1 MSNNTTYISIHNQ
14 YQLIAAQTPTWFH
27 FTSGIILLTTTLVSI
42 IFNGSVVYALLVKEK
57 KPATRITTYIVV
69 ICCLNLFMAGFGTP
83 MVVISCFNKV
93 WYFGELGCTYYGF
106 LMSFVALASILFLT
120 MISVDQYIYIVKHN
134 LPRHLS
140 TLPAIISITL
150 GSILTLGLCICPL
163 IGWNHYIYE
172 GVGTACAMNL
182 SAENNNAKSFVLTI
196 FSLYFV
202 LPILVMIFA
211 YGSIYAKV
219 CITFR
224 SSFNE
229 YVL

>member
-1 MSNNTTYISIHNQ
+1 MSNNTTYMSIHNQ
-14 YQLIAAQTPTWFH
+14 YKLFAAQTPTWFH

-42 IFNGSVVYALLVKEK
+42 ILNGSVVYALLVKER

-69 ICCLNLFMAGFGTP
+69 ICCLNLFMACFGTP

-93 WYFGELGCTYYGF
+93 WYFGESGCTYYGF
-106 LMSFVALASILFLT
+106 LITFVALASILFLT

-134 LPRHLS
+134 ISRHLS
-140 TLPAIISITL
+140 TLPVIISITL
-150 GSILTLGLCICPL
+150 GSILTLGLCISPL
-163 IGWNHYIYE
+163 IGWNHYTYE
-172 GVGTACAMNL
+172 GVGTECTMNL

-196 FSLYFV
+196 VSLYFV

-219 CITFR
+219 GITDR
-224 SSFNE
+224 SC
-229 YVL
+229 